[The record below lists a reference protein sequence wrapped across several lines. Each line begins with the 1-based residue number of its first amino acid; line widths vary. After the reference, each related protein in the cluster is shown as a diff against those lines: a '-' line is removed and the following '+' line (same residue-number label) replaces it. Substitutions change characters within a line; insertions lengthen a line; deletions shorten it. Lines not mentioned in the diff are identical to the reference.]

1 MGTPERIAS
10 NTYYYGSALK
20 QPALRRRD
28 NNTRV
33 TGGAENRTTVVE
45 IEQKRT
51 ESRNNVSIGI
61 ETGNFKRLKVEFSG
75 NPEAI
80 EAINYLEQNWKNL
93 SPEDRQNILQYIT
106 SGGRTALRDSIRN
119 SIYGQNL
126 FKTLSFID
134 RRFINSVEN
143 AYREG
148 KISAE
153 DARRLLAT
161 VRNEATRM
169 GYFNL
174 IATRFNELPA
184 QISLSN
190 NSIPT
195 GITKNDPQDATFFER
210 LAKWA
215 MNNMGSAGSVLAK
228 AASASS
234 YETVNTVLQN
244 VQRETDQMMSKIEK
258 AQQEKQTEAAKQ
270 EFNQAISRTVRNI
283 RASLEQLEQMAEN
296 AKTENSALY
305 TAITDRLAALKQQ
318 LSQLESAAANGRL
331 TAENART
338 RTAAI
343 QRELNE
349 ITAAHTSG
357 RIESQEN
364 VFDKT
369 LNKLVAE
376 YRQTST
382 TQARRNQLARDMQSV
397 LRAKE
402 AVSRFEAMAE
412 NNFSQIKNLPAFT
425 AMRELIGMERDLT
438 IAANIRSDF
447 ITAKQNASLLPTFSA
462 KTKS

>member
-1 MGTPERIAS
+1 M
-10 NTYYYGSALK
+10 
-20 QPALRRRD
+20 
-28 NNTRV
+28 
-33 TGGAENRTTVVE
+33 
-45 IEQKRT
+45 
-51 ESRNNVSIGI
+51 
-61 ETGNFKRLKVEFSG
+61 
-75 NPEAI
+75 
-80 EAINYLEQNWKNL
+80 
-93 SPEDRQNILQYIT
+93 
-106 SGGRTALRDSIRN
+106 
-119 SIYGQNL
+119 
-126 FKTLSFID
+126 
-134 RRFINSVEN
+134 
-143 AYREG
+143 
-148 KISAE
+148 
-153 DARRLLAT
+153 
-161 VRNEATRM
+161 
-169 GYFNL
+169 
-174 IATRFNELPA
+174 
-184 QISLSN
+184 
-190 NSIPT
+190 
-195 GITKNDPQDATFFER
+195 
-210 LAKWA
+210 
-215 MNNMGSAGSVLAK
+215 AK